1 MVRKCSTVW
10 CPDSQTSAWE
20 NKAHR
25 LARGTAST
33 IEPGEVRVARP
44 YDEMTIFG
52 GNSNSALTDAICAY
66 LSLPRGRAEVFK
78 FSNDNSFV
86 RIEESVRDND
96 VYVVQSFATPV
107 NDSIMELLIMIDTL
121 RRASAGRITA
131 VIPYFGYGR
140 TDKKDQPRVPITA
153 RLVAKLVGNAG
164 ADRVLSIDLHA
175 GQIQGFF
182 DIPVDEMTAMPLL
195 ARYFMRKQLKN
206 PVVVSPDLGNT
217 KRARNFAEFL
227 DAPLAIIEKRRMGNK
242 DQSEVLNLIGAVE
255 GCQAVLIDDEIDT
268 AGSITQAAQVC
279 IDNGAVEVYATS
291 THAVLSGP
299 AISRLRDSCIKEV
312 VVTDTI
318 AHSPNELDKLVTIS
332 TAPILAETI
341 QRIHAGA
348 SVSAAFR
355 SPDLLPA

>member
-1 MVRKCSTVW
+1 M
-10 CPDSQTSAWE
+10 A
-20 NKAHR
+20 R
-25 LARGTAST
+25 LYDQLT
-33 IEPGEVRVARP
+33 IL
-44 YDEMTIFG
+44 G
-52 GNSNSALTDAICAY
+52 GNSNPQLTAEICEY
-66 LSLPRGRAEVFK
+66 LGLPQGQAEVFK
-78 FSNDNSFV
+78 FSNDNTFV
-86 RIEESVRDND
+86 RIGESVRDHD
-96 VYVVQSFATPV
+96 VFVVQSFAYPI

-121 RRASAGRITA
+121 KRASAGRITA

-153 RLVAKLVGNAG
+153 RLVAKLIGTSG

-195 ARYFMRKQLKN
+195 ARYFQHMRLER

-227 DAPLAIIEKRRMGNK
+227 DAPLAIIEKRRVGNVDK
-242 DQSEVLNLIGAVE
+242 SEVLNLIGSVE
-255 GCQAVLIDDEIDT
+255 NAQVVIIDDEIDT

-279 IDNGAVEVYATS
+279 IDNGAAEAYATC
-291 THAVLSGP
+291 THGVFSGP
-299 AISRLRDSCIKEV
+299 ALDRLEASPIREI

-318 AHSPNELDKLVTIS
+318 AHPPDRTIDKITEIS
-332 TAPILAETI
+332 TAPLLAKTI
-341 QRIHAGA
+341 ERIHAGA

-355 SPDLLPA
+355 SPDAVPESFQSRLPLFDRSRSAAVRDHAEQPAD